1 MVVIRSALFM
11 IGLVVWT
18 VFAGIICLPALLMPR
33 GVIWAMSSIWARVV
47 MWMLRV
53 IVGLRYRT
61 RGEIRPDAD
70 AQYIYA
76 MKHQSAWETIVFQ
89 LIGPPFAGVLKAE
102 LKQIPFYGWYLM
114 RAGMVPV
121 QRSARGS
128 ALKEMLRI
136 AKAVVASGRH
146 LLIMPEGTRVAPGR
160 TGRYHPGVYA
170 LYKYLQL
177 PVLPVAH
184 NAGLFWGR
192 NSFIKKAGTV
202 TMEFLEPI
210 PPGLEKAAFMETLE
224 NRIETA
230 AQRLFEQGQAELQ
243 Q

>member
-1 MVVIRSALFM
+1 MVVIRSTLFM
-11 IGLVVWT
+11 IGLVLWT
-18 VFAGIICLPALLMPR
+18 VLAGIVCLPALLMPR
-33 GVIWAMSSIWARVV
+33 GVIWAVSSLWARVV
-47 MWMLRV
+47 LWMLRV
-53 IVGLRYRT
+53 TVGLRYGT
-61 RGEIRPDAD
+61 RGEIRPDAK

-76 MKHQSAWETIVFQ
+76 MKHQSAWETIAFQ

-102 LKQIPFYGWYLM
+102 LKQIPIYGWYLM
-114 RAGMVPV
+114 RAGMVPI

-136 AKAVVASGRH
+136 AKAMVESGRH

-160 TGRYHPGVYA
+160 RGRYHPGVYA

-177 PVLPVAH
+177 PVMPVAH

-192 NSFIKKAGTV
+192 NSFVKKAGTV